1 MLGCGDLGFDNLR
14 YSDLLLS
21 GTRSGSVT
29 FAGLKISRLF
39 EVNNL
44 TLQPYLKVDMSKAKL
59 DAYSEAGSSSAVSYD
74 QANIRSNNISTGIKM
89 FTNIAISNGILRPTM
104 NLQYTHNYL
113 GVMNQN
119 MYYTDTGSGDVALSF
134 KSMPSDLGS
143 LGMGLSYQTFKNTL
157 MSFNYMYSQGSNSY
171 NSNTLSANLSVNF

>member
-1 MLGCGDLGFDNLR
+1 
-14 YSDLLLS
+14 
-21 GTRSGSVT
+21 
-29 FAGLKISRLF
+29 
-39 EVNNL
+39 
-44 TLQPYLKVDMSKAKL
+44 
-59 DAYSEAGSSSAVSYD
+59 
-74 QANIRSNNISTGIKM
+74 
-89 FTNIAISNGILRPTM
+89 
-104 NLQYTHNYL
+104 
-113 GVMNQN
+113 